1 MASILRTRTLTLMG
15 ARNRQVAI
23 VTGGSRGIGAAIARR
38 LAGDG
43 WDLVLTYRRDADAA
57 ARVADECRA
66 LGADAVT
73 VAADLTG
80 ATDAA
85 IEAPFAAA
93 RERFGRLDAYVANA
107 GTTTRYAALADTP
120 TTEIRETIDVDYT
133 AVVLGARRAVR
144 EFVAQERHGVIVAL
158 SSGAATIGSP
168 GEYAHYAGAKA
179 AVDAFTMG
187 LGKEV
192 GPLGIRVV
200 AVAPGLV
207 DTELHAS
214 TGDPDRASRMAAD
227 IPLRRAA
234 RPAEIADAVAWLLG
248 DQAAYVTATTIRVAG
263 GR

>member
-1 MASILRTRTLTLMG
+1 MVESN
-15 ARNRQVAI
+15 ARPVAI

-43 WDLVLTYRRDADAA
+43 WDLVLTYRTDRDA
-57 ARVADECRA
+57 ADRIATECRA
-66 LGADAVT
+66 VGADAVA
-73 VAADLTG
+73 VAADLGG
-80 ATDAA
+80 ASDDAV
-85 IEAPFAAA
+85 EAPFAAA
-93 RERFGRLDAYVANA
+93 RERFGRLDALVNNA
-107 GTTTRYAALADTP
+107 STTTRYAPLADTP
-120 TTEIRETIDVDYT
+120 PDEIRTTIDLDYT
-133 AVVLGARRAVR
+133 AVVLGARLAVR
-144 EFVAQERHGVIVAL
+144 EFTSQERLGVIVNI

-207 DTELHAS
+207 DTDLHAS
-214 TGDPDRASRMAAD
+214 TGDPDRAARMAAD
-227 IPLRRAA
+227 IPLRRTAEA
-234 RPAEIADAVAWLLG
+234 GEIADAVAWLLS
-248 DQAAYVTATTIRVAG
+248 DEAAYVTATTLRVAG